1 MDAEKRI
8 RFSGITVA
16 AAVLGAIAVGLA
28 GCGGGGST
36 TTVTATLTHASSTA
50 AASVPAASSTAAS
63 PPATIPASTTPAS
76 SSSTGVTAPG
86 TSLTA
91 GQTATVLYTP
101 PLTTGKKFML
111 KVTVES
117 IRKGTLADFNGIQL
131 DAAQK
136 ASTPEY
142 VNVRLSDLSPGNA
155 SASNNDPSVALE
167 GVDNTG
173 QQQQSV
179 TFFGTFPRCN
189 SVSAP
194 QPFTQ
199 GKSFETCLTFL
210 VPGGITHAAWIGTD
224 SYISSPVTWA
234 P

>member
-1 MDAEKRI
+1 MYATKRT
-8 RFSGITVA
+8 RFSSITTA
-16 AAVLGAIAVGLA
+16 TAILGAIAIGLGA
-28 GCGGGGST
+28 CGGSN
-36 TTVTATLTHASSTA
+36 SS
-50 AASVPAASSTAAS
+50 
-63 PPATIPASTTPAS
+63 AS
-76 SSSTGVTAPG
+76 SSSTSTHSGSTVPAPPPASATIATPPATTASTTTPSSGPG
-86 TSLTA
+86 TTVPGTKLTA
-91 GQTATVLYTP
+91 GQTAMVLYTP

-117 IRKGTLADFNGIQL
+117 IQKGTLADFNGIQL

-136 ASTPEY
+136 ASTPVY
-142 VNVRLSDLSPGNA
+142 VKVRLSDLSPGNA
-155 SASNNDPSVALE
+155 STSNNDPSVAIN

-199 GKSFETCLTFL
+199 GKSFETCLTFM
-210 VPGGITHAAWIGTD
+210 VPGGITKAAWIGTD
-224 SYISSPVTWA
+224 RYISSPVTWA

>member
-1 MDAEKRI
+1 MDIHK
-8 RFSGITVA
+8 RFSGIA
-16 AAVLGAIAVGLA
+16 AATAFSSALA
-28 GCGGGGST
+28 LALTACGGGSSST
-36 TTVTATLTHASSTA
+36 SSSPTATHATSSATASASASST
-50 AASVPAASSTAAS
+50 VPTT
-63 PPATIPASTTPAS
+63 PATPATATTPAS
-76 SSSTGVTAPG
+76 GSGITAPG
-86 TSLTA
+86 ASLTS

-117 IRKGTLADFNGIQL
+117 IQKGTLADFNGIQL

-136 ASTPEY
+136 ASTPVY
-142 VNVRLSDLSPGNA
+142 VRVRLSDLSLGNA
-155 SASNNDPSVALE
+155 SASNNDPSVAIN
-167 GVDNTG
+167 GIDNTG

-194 QPFTQ
+194 RPFTR
-199 GKSFETCLTFL
+199 GTSFETCLTFM
-210 VPGGITHAAWIGTD
+210 VPGGITKAAWIGTD
-224 SYISSPVTWA
+224 SYINSPVTWA

>member
-1 MDAEKRI
+1 MDAHR
-8 RFSGITVA
+8 RFSGIA
-16 AAVLGAIAVGLA
+16 AATAALGAIALGLA
-28 GCGGGGST
+28 GCGGGAST
-36 TTVTATLTHASSTA
+36 TTVRVTSTTVAGTPPTSST
-50 AASVPAASSTAAS
+50 PAASSTLATS
-63 PPATIPASTTPAS
+63 PATTPVSTTPGAS
-76 SSSTGVTAPG
+76 GLTAPG
-86 TSLTA
+86 TALTA
-91 GQTATVLYTP
+91 GQTATVYYTP

-117 IRKGTLADFNGIQL
+117 IQKGTLADFNGIQL

-142 VNVRLSDLSPGNA
+142 VKVRLSDLSPGNA
-155 SASNNDPSVALE
+155 SASNNDPSVAIN

-189 SVSAP
+189 AVSAP
-194 QPFTQ
+194 QPFTR

-210 VPGGITHAAWIGTD
+210 LPGGITKAAWIGTD
-224 SYISSPVTWA
+224 SYINSPVTWA

>member
-1 MDAEKRI
+1 MDAHR
-8 RFSGITVA
+8 RFSGVTA
-16 AAVLGAIAVGLA
+16 ATAALGAIALGLA
-28 GCGGGGST
+28 GCGGGAST
-36 TTVTATLTHASSTA
+36 TTVRVTSTTMAST
-50 AASVPAASSTAAS
+50 
-63 PPATIPASTTPAS
+63 PATPTTLATSPVTTPARTTPAES
-76 SSSTGVTAPG
+76 GITAPG
-86 TSLTA
+86 TALTA
-91 GQTATVLYTP
+91 GQTATVYYTP

-117 IRKGTLADFNGIQL
+117 IQKGTLADFNGIRL

-142 VNVRLSDLSPGNA
+142 VKIRLSDLSPGTA
-155 SASNNDPSVALE
+155 SASNNDPSVAIN
-167 GVDNTG
+167 GIDNTG

-189 SVSAP
+189 AVSAP

-210 VPGGITHAAWIGTD
+210 VPGGITKAAWIGTD
-224 SYISSPVTWA
+224 GYIGSPVTWA

>member
-1 MDAEKRI
+1 MDARRRI
-8 RFSGITVA
+8 RFPGVNPTG
-16 AAVLGAIAVGLA
+16 AVLGAIAIAVGLG

-36 TTVTATLTHASSTA
+36 TTVTTTSTQAST
-50 AASVPAASSTAAS
+50 
-63 PPATIPASTTPAS
+63 PATTSAPAVSSITATSPASTTPAASLS
-76 SSSTGVTAPG
+76 SFGIAAPG
-86 TSLTA
+86 TKLTA

-111 KVTVES
+111 KITVES
-117 IRKGTLADFNGIQL
+117 IEKGTLADFNGIQL

-136 ASTPEY
+136 ASIPAY
-142 VNVRLSDLSPGNA
+142 VKVRLSDLSPGDA
-155 SASNNDPSVALE
+155 SASNNDPSVAVE

-194 QPFTQ
+194 HPFTQ
-199 GKSFETCLTFL
+199 GKSFETCLTFM
-210 VPGGITHAAWIGTD
+210 VPGGITHAAWIGAD
-224 SYISSPVTWA
+224 SYVSSPVTWA